1 MSESEHHPHPVGKHS
16 VTVAIIGNAVVG
28 AAKLVAF
35 IFTGSGVMLSE
46 FIHSMAD
53 TANQLFLFIGI
64 ERSHKPADDSFNYGY
79 KNERFFWSLISA
91 CSVFFVGA
99 GVTIYHGVDSLMTHS
114 ASHFNIWTIAVL
126 IVSAGLEGFSLFTA
140 SSEMKKI
147 AGRENFLKYIH
158 HSGDPT
164 LLAIIY
170 EDSAAVIGIFIAIVA
185 LALTAATGKVY
196 WDSYGSIVIGILLGV
211 VAIML
216 MNVNREFLLGRA
228 VPKHIRKKIFT
239 ILSNQPVVD
248 EVHDFKTVMITT
260 DGYRVKAEVEING
273 AYLAEQIFDSRD
285 FKDEYEEIKD
295 YQDFIKF
302 CVGFS
307 DEVTR
312 TLGKEIDKLEE
323 KIEDEVPTVQHIDI
337 EAN

>member
-1 MSESEHHPHPVGKHS
+1 MSHHPHKVGKRS
-16 VTVAIIGNAVVG
+16 VTIAIISNIVVG
-28 AAKLVAF
+28 ASKLVAF
-35 IFTGSGVMLSE
+35 LFTGSGVMLSE
-46 FIHSMAD
+46 FIHSIAD

-64 ERSHKPADDSFNYGY
+64 ERSHKPADESFNYGY
-79 KNERFFWSLISA
+79 KNERFFWSLLSA
-91 CSVFFVGA
+91 CGVFFIGA
-99 GVTIYHGVDSLMTHS
+99 GVTIYHGIDTLLTHTET
-114 ASHFNIWTIAVL
+114 HFSYWTIAVL
-126 IVSAGLEGFSLFTA
+126 FISALLEGFSLFMATR
-140 SSEMKKI
+140 EMKRI
-147 AGRENFLKYIH
+147 AEGENIWKFVR

-170 EDSAAVIGIFIAIVA
+170 EDSAAVVGVAIAVISLLLVR
-185 LALTAATGKVY
+185 LTGHSY
-196 WDSYGSIVIGILLGV
+196 WDSWGSILIGALLGV

-216 MNVNREFLLGRA
+216 MNINREYLLGRA
-228 VPKHIRKKIFT
+228 VPQHIRKKIFT

-260 DGYRVKAEVEING
+260 DGYRVKAEVEVNG
-273 AYLAEQIFDSRD
+273 HYLANLIFDSRD
-285 FKDEYEEIKD
+285 LKEDYKEIKD
-295 YQDFIKF
+295 YDDFVKF

>member
-1 MSESEHHPHPVGKHS
+1 MPEAAHHPHKVGKRS
-16 VTVAIIGNAVVG
+16 VTIAIISNSIVG
-28 AAKLVAF
+28 ASKLVAF
-35 IFTGSGVMLSE
+35 LFTGSGVMLSE
-46 FIHSMAD
+46 FIHSIAD

-64 ERSHKPADDSFNYGY
+64 ERSHKPADDSYNYGY
-79 KNERFFWSLISA
+79 KNERFFWSLLSA
-91 CSVFFVGA
+91 CGVFFIGA
-99 GVTIYHGVDSLMTHS
+99 GVTIYHGIDTLLTHTE
-114 ASHFNIWTIAVL
+114 SHFSTWTITVL
-126 IVSAGLEGFSLFTA
+126 LVSALLEGFSLFMA
-140 SSEMKKI
+140 IRELRRI
-147 AGRENFLKYIH
+147 ADGENIFKYVR

-170 EDSAAVIGIFIAIVA
+170 EDSAAVVGVGIAIFSLILVN
-185 LALTAATGKVY
+185 LTGQSY
-196 WDSYGSIVIGILLGV
+196 WDSYGSILIGLLLGV
-211 VAIML
+211 VAIIL
-216 MNVNREFLLGRA
+216 MNVNREYLLGRA

-248 EVHDFKTVMITT
+248 EIHDFKTIMITT

-273 AYLAEQIFDSRD
+273 HYLADLILESRD
-285 FKDEYEEIKD
+285 FRKEYESIED
-295 YQDFIKF
+295 YNDFIKF

-323 KIEDEVPTVQHIDI
+323 VIEDEVPTVTHIDI